1 MDECEELK
9 QNTSLSETKLI
20 TIKDLIRF
28 MLTVKSGVPG
38 QKKSLMGP
46 AAVSSFTVKSAT
58 KVTLQIKPSMKEKS
72 ARCRKFSTI
81 IAHMDS

>member
-9 QNTSLSETKLI
+9 QIIRYYGSLSETKLI
-20 TIKDLIRF
+20 TIKDLICF
-28 MLTVKSGVPG
+28 MLTVKSKEV
-38 QKKSLMGP
+38 MGP

-72 ARCRKFSTI
+72 PRCRKFSTI